1 MTFLFV
7 WPSCDSWRLGGINCY
22 PLRLSQMAPRRLGID
37 LFCTFFLSFFF
48 IFFLFTS
55 LCRLL
60 CSFTYIPVC
69 SAVVFSGRTKKIWR
83 GRHKGT
89 CAFIFFCL
97 FHPFSSDSWYSCY
110 SVNLWRFWH
119 SFNLISARFK
129 TLSNVGPLMW
139 SITWFHSTF
148 NATESLLEN
157 VWIPEDSLQFRPSW
171 KIGLKLGWNLRGRG
185 WDLNSF
191 K

>member
-89 CAFIFFCL
+89 CAFIFFV
-97 FHPFSSDSWYSCY
+97 SSI
-110 SVNLWRFWH
+110 H
-119 SFNLISARFK
+119 SLLIPGILVI
-129 TLSNVGPLMW
+129 LSICGVFGILL
-139 SITWFHSTF
+139 TWFLPDLKHYQTLVPWCGQLPGFIQPSTRQ
-148 NATESLLEN
+148 S
-157 VWIPEDSLQFRPSW
+157 RY
-171 KIGLKLGWNLRGRG
+171 
-185 WDLNSF
+185 
-191 K
+191 